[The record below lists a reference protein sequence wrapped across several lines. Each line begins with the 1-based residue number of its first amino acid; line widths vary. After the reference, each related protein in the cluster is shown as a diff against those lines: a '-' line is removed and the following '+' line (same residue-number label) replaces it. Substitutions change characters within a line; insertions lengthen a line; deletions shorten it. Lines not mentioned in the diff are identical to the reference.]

1 MSDKRFTIYALAL
14 SPCHHPPLPPH
25 VLCTL
30 STAPLSLRQVAL
42 RCKFVAC
49 LRHIY
54 CAIIITIYCTQLL
67 PLTASL
73 NVAPMCCKLQV
84 AAKRISISIWH
95 VDYLPVDIALGIVH
109 YSCSSQHRER
119 LYSYSKQWFPIVRV
133 YMVCDPVCVC
143 VCAGDTVR
151 IQLSCA
157 FTSV

>member
-14 SPCHHPPLPPH
+14 SPCLPTVPPPPPLRCSPF
-25 VLCTL
+25 
-30 STAPLSLRQVAL
+30 AWQVAL
-42 RCKFVAC
+42 RCKFVAG

-109 YSCSSQHRER
+109 YSCSSQQRER
-119 LYSYSKQWFPIVRV
+119 DHILYVVSSRGCNCPSGLTEELFP
-133 YMVCDPVCVC
+133 CVC
-143 VCAGDTVR
+143 VYVCM
-151 IQLSCA
+151 
-157 FTSV
+157 